1 MSENKECLT
10 IVWQVIQADT
20 VMKHQDHEHL
30 KNAIDIV
37 KSKRL
42 QLEDALQNSKNISY
56 FNKIAQKL
64 LSDLLEKLGKT
75 NPKDIEFIIQKY
87 VKLELLMNQAL
98 NDAMMK
104 NINQQFEKREIV
116 IQNLQQVIDD

>member
-1 MSENKECLT
+1 LRSYKKAPKEVILSENKECFT
-10 IVWQVIQADT
+10 IVWQVIQTDT
-20 VMKHQDHEHL
+20 IMSHHDHEPL
-30 KNAIDIV
+30 KNSIDII

-42 QLEDALQNSKNISY
+42 QLEDAFQNSKNISY

-87 VKLELLMNQAL
+87 VKLEQLMNQAL
-98 NDAMMK
+98 NDSIMK
-104 NINQQFEKREIV
+104 NANQ
-116 IQNLQQVIDD
+116 

>member
-1 MSENKECLT
+1 MS
-10 IVWQVIQADT
+10 
-20 VMKHQDHEHL
+20 HRDHEPL

-64 LSDLLEKLGKT
+64 LSDLLEKMGKT
-75 NPKDIEFIIQKY
+75 NPKDIELII
-87 VKLELLMNQAL
+87 
-98 NDAMMK
+98 
-104 NINQQFEKREIV
+104 
-116 IQNLQQVIDD
+116 